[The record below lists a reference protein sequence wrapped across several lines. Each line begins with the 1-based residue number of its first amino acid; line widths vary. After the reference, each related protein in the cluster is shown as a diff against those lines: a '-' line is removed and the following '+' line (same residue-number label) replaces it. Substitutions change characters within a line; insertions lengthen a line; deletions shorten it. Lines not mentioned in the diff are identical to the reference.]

1 MERGNKM
8 GKTIQIKTN
17 LSVLNK
23 QNIYDNI
30 ESLLEYFCQGQYPLS
45 QREKYISTLNQL
57 QNNSLPIE
65 KEKIYIDFSDE
76 KLLLFLLKKNL
87 ISEED
92 MILSQNASFKEKKEI
107 ENNII
112 YALDLLKSLNP
123 SLYNLVTKLVG
134 LIFVSKAGNFSSATA
149 PTHLG
154 IVFLNPDDT
163 WTIIDYAE
171 AIYHEFIHLSI
182 FLEDMIH
189 GLFVDTNEQQDMP
202 EITSIL
208 RGVQRPLD
216 RSFHAAVVS
225 IGIMHLHYLLD
236 DMEKSNMYMEDL
248 RENIIEMNR
257 NERFFESKGKNI
269 LININSFVKYRD
281 FQSINYYLEN

>member
-1 MERGNKM
+1 MRE
-8 GKTIQIKTN
+8 TIQIKSN

-30 ESLLEYFCQGQYPLS
+30 ESLLEYFYQGQDDLS
-45 QREKYISTLNQL
+45 QREKYITTLNQL
-57 QNNSLPIE
+57 QNNSLSIV
-65 KEKIYIDFSDE
+65 KEKIYIDFSNE
-76 KLLLFLLKKNL
+76 KLLLFLLEKNL
-87 ISEED
+87 ISKED
-92 MILSQNASFKEKKEI
+92 MILSQNASIKEKKEI

-112 YALDLLKSLNP
+112 YALDLIKSLNP
-123 SLYNLVTKLVG
+123 SLYNLVTKIVG
-134 LIFVSKAGNFSSATA
+134 IIFVSKAGNFSSATA

-189 GLFVDTNEQQDMP
+189 GLFVDTNDEQLDMP

-225 IGIMHLHYLLD
+225 IGIMHLHYMLD
-236 DMEKSNMYMEDL
+236 DVEKSKMYMEDL

-257 NERFFESKGKNI
+257 NEMFFERRGRNL
-269 LININSFVKYRD
+269 LINMNLFVENRD